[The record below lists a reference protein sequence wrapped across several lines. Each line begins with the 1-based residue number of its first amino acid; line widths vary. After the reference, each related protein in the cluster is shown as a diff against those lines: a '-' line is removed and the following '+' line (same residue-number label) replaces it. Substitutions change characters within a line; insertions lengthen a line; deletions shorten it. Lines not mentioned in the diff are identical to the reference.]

1 MRKGLDDVLFSL
13 SIAAVLI
20 FFLWAAMVAP
30 IRSRER
36 IAMKALEVY
45 RLELEAGINK
55 KDSKAL
61 PLLEAL
67 GEADKIKIK
76 EHDHGNDQR

>member
-1 MRKGLDDVLFSL
+1 MKGLDDALFPL

-30 IRSRER
+30 IRSQER
-36 IAMKALEVY
+36 IVTKALEVY
-45 RLELEAGINK
+45 RLELEAGIK
-55 KDSKAL
+55 KENSQAR

-67 GEADKIKIK
+67 GEADKTK

>member
-1 MRKGLDDVLFSL
+1 MMKGLDDVLFSL

-30 IRSRER
+30 IRSQER

-45 RLELEAGINK
+45 RLELEAGIK
-55 KDSKAL
+55 KENSQARL
-61 PLLEAL
+61 LLEAL
-67 GEADKIKIK
+67 GEADKIK
-76 EHDHGNDQR
+76 EHDHGDDQR

>member
-1 MRKGLDDVLFSL
+1 MRTDLDSIVFSL
-13 SIAAVLI
+13 GMATVLI
-20 FFLWAAMVAP
+20 LLVWGRTIEP
-30 IRSRER
+30 RRSQER
-36 IAMKALEVY
+36 IVTKALEVY

-67 GEADKIKIK
+67 GEADKIK

>member
-1 MRKGLDDVLFSL
+1 MRKGLDDVLFFL

-30 IRSRER
+30 IRSQER

-45 RLELEAGINK
+45 RLELEAGIK
-55 KDSKAL
+55 KENSQAR

-67 GEADKIKIK
+67 GEADKIK
-76 EHDHGNDQR
+76 EHDHGDDQR

>member
-1 MRKGLDDVLFSL
+1 MRTDLD
-13 SIAAVLI
+13 SIVFFLGMATVLI
-20 FFLWAAMVAP
+20 LLVWGGMIEP
-30 IRSRER
+30 RRSQER

-45 RLELEAGINK
+45 RLELEAGISK

-67 GEADKIKIK
+67 GEADKIK

>member
-1 MRKGLDDVLFSL
+1 MMKGLDDVLFSL

-30 IRSRER
+30 IRSQER
-36 IAMKALEVY
+36 IVMKALEVY
-45 RLELEAGINK
+45 RLELEAGIK
-55 KDSKAL
+55 KENSQAR

-67 GEADKIKIK
+67 GEADKIK

>member
-1 MRKGLDDVLFSL
+1 MMKGLDDVLFPL

-36 IAMKALEVY
+36 IVTKALEVY

-67 GEADKIKIK
+67 SEADKIK

>member
-1 MRKGLDDVLFSL
+1 MMKGLDDVLFSL

-30 IRSRER
+30 IRSQER

-45 RLELEAGINK
+45 RLELEAGIGK

-61 PLLEAL
+61 RVLEAL
-67 GEADKIKIK
+67 GETDKTK

>member
-1 MRKGLDDVLFSL
+1 MKGLDDVLFPL

-20 FFLWAAMVAP
+20 FFLWAAMVEP
-30 IRSRER
+30 IRSQER
-36 IAMKALEVY
+36 IVTKALEVY
-45 RLELEAGINK
+45 RLELEAGISK

-61 PLLEAL
+61 RALEAL
-67 GEADKIKIK
+67 GEADKTK

>member
-1 MRKGLDDVLFSL
+1 MMKGLDDALFPL

-45 RLELEAGINK
+45 RLELEAGISK

-61 PLLEAL
+61 RALEAL
-67 GEADKIKIK
+67 GEADKIK

>member
-1 MRKGLDDVLFSL
+1 MRTDLDSIVFSL
-13 SIAAVLI
+13 GMATVLI
-20 FFLWAAMVAP
+20 LLVWGGMIEP
-30 IRSRER
+30 RRSQER
-36 IAMKALEVY
+36 IATKALEVY
-45 RLELEAGINK
+45 RLELEAGISK

-67 GEADKIKIK
+67 GEANKTK

>member
-1 MRKGLDDVLFSL
+1 MRNDLDNIVFSL
-13 SIAAVLI
+13 GMAAVLI
-20 FFLWAAMVAP
+20 LLVWGGVIEP
-30 IRSRER
+30 SRSQER

-45 RLELEAGINK
+45 RLELEAGISK

-61 PLLEAL
+61 RALEAL
-67 GEADKIKIK
+67 GEADKIK

>member
-1 MRKGLDDVLFSL
+1 MMKGLDDVLFSL

-30 IRSRER
+30 IRSQER

-45 RLELEAGINK
+45 RLELDAGIK
-55 KDSKAL
+55 KENSQARL
-61 PLLEAL
+61 LLEAL
-67 GEADKIKIK
+67 GEADKIK
-76 EHDHGNDQR
+76 EHDHGDDQR

>member
-1 MRKGLDDVLFSL
+1 MMKGLDDVLFPL

-30 IRSRER
+30 IRSQER
-36 IAMKALEVY
+36 IAMKALEIY

-67 GEADKIKIK
+67 GEADKIK

>member
-1 MRKGLDDVLFSL
+1 MRKGLDDVLFFL

-20 FFLWAAMVAP
+20 FFLWAGMVAP

>member
-1 MRKGLDDVLFSL
+1 MMKGLDDALFPL

-30 IRSRER
+30 IRSQER

-45 RLELEAGINK
+45 RLELEAGIK
-55 KDSKAL
+55 KENSQAR

-67 GEADKIKIK
+67 GEADKTK

>member
-1 MRKGLDDVLFSL
+1 MMKGLDDVLFFL

-30 IRSRER
+30 IRSQER
-36 IAMKALEVY
+36 IVAKALEVY
-45 RLELEAGINK
+45 RLELEAGIK
-55 KDSKAL
+55 KENSQAR

-67 GEADKIKIK
+67 GEADKIK
-76 EHDHGNDQR
+76 EHDHGDDQR

>member
-1 MRKGLDDVLFSL
+1 MMKGLDDVLFSL

-30 IRSRER
+30 IRSQER
-36 IAMKALEVY
+36 IVTKALEVY
-45 RLELEAGINK
+45 RLELEAGIK
-55 KDSKAL
+55 KENSQAR

-67 GEADKIKIK
+67 GEADKIK
-76 EHDHGNDQR
+76 EHDHGDDQR

>member
-1 MRKGLDDVLFSL
+1 MKGLDDVLFPL

-20 FFLWAAMVAP
+20 FFLWAAMVEP
-30 IRSRER
+30 IRSQER

-45 RLELEAGINK
+45 RLELEAGIK
-55 KDSKAL
+55 KENSQAR
-61 PLLEAL
+61 PLLEVL
-67 GEADKIKIK
+67 GEADKTK

>member
-1 MRKGLDDVLFSL
+1 MMKGLDDVLFPL

-20 FFLWAAMVAP
+20 LLVWGGVIEP
-30 IRSRER
+30 SRSQER

-45 RLELEAGINK
+45 RLELEAGISK

-61 PLLEAL
+61 RALEAL
-67 GEADKIKIK
+67 GEADKIK

>member
-1 MRKGLDDVLFSL
+1 MMKGLDDVLFPL

-30 IRSRER
+30 IRSQER

-45 RLELEAGINK
+45 RLELEAGIK
-55 KDSKAL
+55 KENSQAR

-67 GEADKIKIK
+67 GEANKTK

>member
-1 MRKGLDDVLFSL
+1 MMKGLDDVLFSL
-13 SIAAVLI
+13 SIAAVLV

-30 IRSRER
+30 IRSQER
-36 IAMKALEVY
+36 IVTKALEVY
-45 RLELEAGINK
+45 RLELEAGIK
-55 KDSKAL
+55 KENSQAR

-67 GEADKIKIK
+67 GEADKIK

>member
-1 MRKGLDDVLFSL
+1 MMKGLDDVLFSL

-30 IRSRER
+30 IRSQEC

-45 RLELEAGINK
+45 RLELEAGIK
-55 KDSKAL
+55 KENSQAR

-67 GEADKIKIK
+67 GEADKIK
-76 EHDHGNDQR
+76 EHDHGDDQR

>member
-1 MRKGLDDVLFSL
+1 MMKGLDDVLFSL

-20 FFLWAAMVAP
+20 FFLGAAMVAP
-30 IRSRER
+30 IRSQER
-36 IAMKALEVY
+36 IVTKALEVY
-45 RLELEAGINK
+45 RLELEAGIK
-55 KDSKAL
+55 KENSQAR

-67 GEADKIKIK
+67 GEADKIK

>member
-1 MRKGLDDVLFSL
+1 MRKGLDDVLFPL
-13 SIAAVLI
+13 SIAAVLV

-30 IRSRER
+30 IRSQER
-36 IAMKALEVY
+36 IVTKALEVY
-45 RLELEAGINK
+45 RLELEAGIK
-55 KDSKAL
+55 KENSQAR

-67 GEADKIKIK
+67 GEADKIK

>member
-30 IRSRER
+30 IRSQER

-45 RLELEAGINK
+45 RLELEAGISK

-67 GEADKIKIK
+67 GKANKTK

>member
-30 IRSRER
+30 IRSQER

-45 RLELEAGINK
+45 RLELEAGIK
-55 KDSKAL
+55 KENSQAR

-67 GEADKIKIK
+67 GEADKIK
-76 EHDHGNDQR
+76 EHDHGDDQR

>member
-1 MRKGLDDVLFSL
+1 MMKGLDDVLFSL

-30 IRSRER
+30 IRSQER
-36 IAMKALEVY
+36 IVAKALEVY
-45 RLELEAGINK
+45 RLELEAGIK
-55 KDSKAL
+55 KENSQAR

-67 GEADKIKIK
+67 GEADKIK
-76 EHDHGNDQR
+76 EHDHGDDQR